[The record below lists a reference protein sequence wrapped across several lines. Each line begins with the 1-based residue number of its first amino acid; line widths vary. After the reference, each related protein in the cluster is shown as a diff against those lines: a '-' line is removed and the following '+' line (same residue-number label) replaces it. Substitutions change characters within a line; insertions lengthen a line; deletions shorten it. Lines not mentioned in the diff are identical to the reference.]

1 MKTSVCILRTHQ
13 RDTYLFL
20 LLVEVVNNDTNE
32 EVERE
37 ERAKDD
43 EDDKVNVHVEVDLIG
58 RLLLDLGVRQSGD
71 HSGLKVRPTGAR
83 VTRCMVN

>member
-1 MKTSVCILRTHQ
+1 MKTFVRSHRLHKC
-13 RDTYLFL
+13 DTYLFL
-20 LLVEVVNNDTNE
+20 LLVEIVNYDTNE

-71 HSGLKVRPTGAR
+71 QSGLR
-83 VTRCMVN
+83 VYWGSLHTLYT